1 MVRRLVG
8 DEAIPAEPL
17 KTVHI
22 VGLGAVGTV
31 MGIAL
36 VRAGVEV
43 HTYRGNG
50 PDVRTLRVSYHDRV
64 ETVGV
69 RHHARALPNVR
80 GRDAVLIA
88 VKWPHLRSALSLIA
102 PRLTRDN
109 PLLLPQNGLVDI
121 ELASVAA
128 RHHVAPV
135 VVHVAARSV
144 RRGVIVVHTGPK
156 FLVPHSLTVLG
167 RVPLEREGFSFLHA
181 RNLAVAQRLK
191 VLVACTSAPMALR
204 GVSIGEAFGDVQLR
218 RELVAVAQEAATVL
232 IAHGRGDRRL
242 KQDADLLIGR
252 MTEGSIVDPAT
263 MRSAYTSLHEDLN
276 VRHLAT
282 EARWLNGLIVRL
294 GRRLGIP
301 TPINASLLSRVRQTE
316 RGRPLSRLRGNG

>member
-1 MVRRLVG
+1 MATRLVG
-8 DEAIPAEPL
+8 NEASPGEPL
-17 KTVHI
+17 RTVHI

-36 VRAGVEV
+36 ARAGVDV

-50 PDVRTLRVSYHDRV
+50 PDVRRLRVSCHDRV
-64 ETVGV
+64 LTVGV
-69 RHHARALPNVR
+69 HHHARALPHVR

-121 ELASVAA
+121 ELASIAA

-144 RRGVIVVHTGPK
+144 RRGVIVVHTRPK
-156 FLVPHSLTVLG
+156 FLVPRALAVFSSA
-167 RVPLEREGFSFLHA
+167 PLEREGFSFLDA
-181 RNLAVAQRLK
+181 RNFAVAQRLK

-204 GVSIGEAFGDVQLR
+204 GASIGEAFSDPQLR

-232 IAHGRGDRRL
+232 VAQAHDDRRF
-242 KQDADLLIGR
+242 KREADRLIER
-252 MTEGSIVDPAT
+252 MVEGSLVDRAT
-263 MRSAYTSLHEDLN
+263 MRCAYTSFHEDLN
-276 VRHLAT
+276 VRHLTT

-294 GRRLGIP
+294 GRRVGVP
-301 TPINASLLSRVRQTE
+301 TPINASLVSKVKRIERRRRLS
-316 RGRPLSRLRGNG
+316 SLRGIE